1 MNNRH
6 EFKTQKQKTLII
18 KTHCILGKE
27 KYDIVEWEYPDKKI
41 LTIQRK
47 KYINNDGAFNIDEWL
62 NTIKAKRIE
71 LLKESDMMMLSDRVM
86 FMTDDKVTEW
96 VDYRQALRDLPD
108 TIRALKPT
116 GIIDINWPVKPE

>member
-18 KTHCILGKE
+18 KTQCILGKE